1 MNLKE
6 KVFGYV
12 KVHPQN
18 NELNIG
24 KRHLKDF
31 IASMRGFLG
40 IWTTDCSIRA
50 SSFKKK
56 KKADWKYAG
65 TNAFAAL
72 VSNLN
77 LSRT

>member
-1 MNLKE
+1 MKE

-31 IASMRGFLG
+31 IASLSGFLG
-40 IWTTDCSIRA
+40 IRTMDFSI
-50 SSFKKK
+50 
-56 KKADWKYAG
+56 KA
-65 TNAFAAL
+65 
-72 VSNLN
+72 
-77 LSRT
+77 